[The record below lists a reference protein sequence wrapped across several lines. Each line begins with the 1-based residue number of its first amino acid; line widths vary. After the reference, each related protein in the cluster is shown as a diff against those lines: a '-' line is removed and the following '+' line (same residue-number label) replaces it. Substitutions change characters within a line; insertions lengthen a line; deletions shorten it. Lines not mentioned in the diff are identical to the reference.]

1 MNDELEDQMMLSKW
15 KAYIQGSNDLNGIK
29 KEVAASWTRCRA
41 LHLDPFARTPDIRN
55 AKKIMEKNYALLEVA
70 TPVIDFVHQFIQGT
84 GFVIVLTDKN
94 GVVLSIKGDNQ
105 VVFEAKKNHFDV
117 GAVRSEEVVG
127 TNAIGLSIIERRPIQ
142 TVGADHFNIH
152 HHNWACSAAPIVNS
166 DGKLI
171 GVLNLSG
178 YKSLNHRH
186 TLGMV
191 VSLVQVMEKEIHLQE
206 KKRNLKLSNE
216 HLKAVIN
223 SISDGVIALD
233 SNGTITAVNAKI
245 QKLFHLDNSQ
255 LNGVKAKDVFGEKIP
270 LLDVIETGKDYFER
284 EDVFSVQHRVV
295 PCITTAR
302 QIRNEKDQI
311 VGVVGVL
318 KERQRMHNMINHFMG
333 ARANFTF
340 EDIIGKSLQLER
352 ALSLAKTVADTD
364 TRVVLE
370 GESGTGKELFAQ
382 SIHNASNRKSGPFIG
397 VNCSAVPRELIE
409 SELFGY
415 CEGAFTGA
423 RKGGKPGKFE
433 LANGGTLFLD
443 EIGSMPLEMQ
453 AKLLRVLQQ
462 NEITRVGGIDTIPVD
477 IRIIAASNQP
487 LDQMVTEGLFREDLF
502 YRIGVV
508 VIKIPSLRERT
519 GDVPVLFSH
528 LLKKICNKMGYE
540 VNQISNSLMDTLN
553 TYEWPGNVRELEN
566 YVERAVVLAKG
577 AVLTEQH
584 FLRKIFEN
592 KTTKTSTKMI
602 GLAQMEK
609 ESIEKALNVYKGNI
623 SQTAKNLGITRN
635 TLYNKLREYD
645 IIHQRNAKQN
655 VKNLT
660 S

>member
-1 MNDELEDQMMLSKW
+1 MNDELRDQMMLSKW
-15 KAYIQGSNDLNGIK
+15 KSYIQGSNDLKGVK
-29 KEVAASWTRCRA
+29 AEVAASWTRCRA
-41 LHLDPFARTPDIRN
+41 LGLDPFDRTPSINCRN
-55 AKKIMEKNYALLEVA
+55 LKKLLERNDRLLEMA

-94 GVVLSIKGDNQ
+94 GIVLSIKGDNQ
-105 VVFEAKKNHFDV
+105 VVIEAKKNYFDV
-117 GAVRSEEVVG
+117 GAARSETVVG

-142 TVGADHFNIH
+142 TMGAEHFNIH
-152 HHNWACSAAPIVNS
+152 HHYWACSAAPILDS

-171 GVLNLSG
+171 GVLDLSG
-178 YKSLNHRH
+178 HKDLNHGH

-191 VSLVQVMEKEIHLQE
+191 VSLVQVMEKELHLQE
-206 KKRNLKLSNE
+206 QKRKLKLANE

-223 SISDGVIALD
+223 SISDGVIALNR
-233 SNGTITAVNAKI
+233 NGTITAANAKI
-245 QKLFHLDNSQ
+245 QKLFHFDKSQ
-255 LNGVKAKDVFGEKIP
+255 LIGVRAKEVFGEKIP
-270 LLDVIETGKDYFER
+270 LLDVFETGKDYFER
-284 EDVFSVQHRVV
+284 EDAFTVQHRMV

-302 QIRNEKDQI
+302 QIRNEKGQV

-318 KERQRMHNMINHFMG
+318 KEKQRMHNMINHFIG
-333 ARANFTF
+333 AKANFTF
-340 EDIIGKSLQLER
+340 KDIIGKSIQLER
-352 ALSLAKTVADTD
+352 SLSLAKTVSDTD

-443 EIGSMPLEMQ
+443 EVGSMPLEMQ
-453 AKLLRVLQQ
+453 AKLLRALQQ
-462 NEITRVGGIDTIPVD
+462 NEIIRVGGIETIPVD

-487 LDQMVTEGLFREDLF
+487 LDQMVAEGLFREDLF

-519 GDVPVLFSH
+519 GDVPVLFSY
-528 LLKKICNKMGYE
+528 LLNKICTKMGYE
-540 VNQISNSLMDTLN
+540 VNQVSNSLMDALN
-553 TYEWPGNVRELEN
+553 SYEWPGNVRQLEN
-566 YVERAVVLAKG
+566 YVERAVVLAGG
-577 AVLTEQH
+577 AMLTEEH
-584 FLRKIFEN
+584 FPKKVFEN
-592 KTTKTSTKMI
+592 RTVRPSTAMI

-609 ESIEKALNVYKGNI
+609 ETIEKALTMYKGNI
-623 SQTAKNLGITRN
+623 SQTAKKLGITRN

-645 IIHQRNAKQN
+645 IIHQRNSKH
-655 VKNLT
+655 L
-660 S
+660 SS